1 MLNGVFVAAV
11 LLAVVFAAWTPH
23 GMEGVTQGAL
33 SGARNAADLALGLTG
48 GLALFLGLMR
58 VASEAG
64 LLARLA
70 RVLSPVLRLLFP
82 GIPDGHPALSA
93 VVLNLSATALGLGN
107 AATPFGIQAMREM
120 DRLNARPG
128 TATDAMVLFL
138 ALNTAGFGLIPTTL
152 LSLRVS
158 AGSAAPASILVP
170 TWIAAGLGTVTA
182 ALAATLLARL
192 PRFRLAP
199 EPAPAQG
206 EAPGEPVLGAPV
218 RFSRAATWVV
228 GMAGVTVLAGLA
240 VHAGRGFAREVVSF
254 WVLPILIGG
263 LVACGWAA
271 GVRVYDTLVEG
282 AKEGFQ
288 VALRI
293 LPYLVAILVMV
304 GMVRGSG
311 FLDLVVSWISPLT
324 ARVQVPAELLPVILL
339 RPLSGSGALGLTAEI
354 LKTHGPDSPLG
365 LMASTIQGST
375 ETTFYVLAVYC
386 GAVGIKRTRH
396 ALLACLLADA
406 VAMVFAILAVRVL
419 LTP

>member
-33 SGARNAADLALGLTG
+33 KGARDAADLALGLTG
-48 GLALFLGLMR
+48 ALALFLGLMR

-70 RVLSPVLRLLFP
+70 RLLAPVMRRLFP

-93 VVLNLSATALGLGN
+93 VVLNLSANALGLGN

-120 DRLNARPG
+120 DRLNARAG

-170 TWIAAGLGTVTA
+170 TWIAAGAGTVTA
-182 ALAATLLARL
+182 VLAAMLLARL

-199 EPAPAQG
+199 EPLPQEREGEVAPTVATPNQ
-206 EAPGEPVLGAPV
+206 
-218 RFSRAATWVV
+218 FSRAAAVV
-228 GMAGVTVLAGLA
+228 ASLAGIAALAGLV
-240 VHAGRGFAREVVSF
+240 VHAGELSRAAVSF
-254 WVLPILIGG
+254 WVLPVLIGG
-263 LVACGWAA
+263 LVAAGWAA

-311 FLDLVVSWISPLT
+311 MLDRVVAWLSPIT
-324 ARVQVPAELLPVILL
+324 ARIFIPAELLPLMLL

-354 LKTHGPDSPLG
+354 LKTHGDRTAHLVSWPAPSREARRRRSTCSP
-365 LMASTIQGST
+365 STAVRWGSS
-375 ETTFYVLAVYC
+375 APGMPC
-386 GAVGIKRTRH
+386 WPACWRTRWPWWS
-396 ALLACLLADA
+396 
-406 VAMVFAILAVRVL
+406 RS
-419 LTP
+419 PR